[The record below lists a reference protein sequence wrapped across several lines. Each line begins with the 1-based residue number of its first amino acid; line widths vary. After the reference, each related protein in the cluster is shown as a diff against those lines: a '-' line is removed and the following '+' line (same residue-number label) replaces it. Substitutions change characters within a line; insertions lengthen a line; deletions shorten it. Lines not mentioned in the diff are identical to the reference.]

1 LPTEPASVAAPERL
15 WPVAELEPDRVGD
28 ALRRLLNEA
37 GPGALPRTADDV
49 LASHRCADRL
59 AAAGLTEADGTPR
72 FRVNALA
79 GRIFVT
85 DLPEATRAGG
95 AFPYADEAERLL
107 AYLERSGVSTAGAH
121 LVDVGAGCGHV
132 TLSVAAARRTAVEVN
147 PRAREL
153 LALNARLNALEA
165 EVVSGPA
172 QSQLAGLDPIVS
184 PAGET
189 VVVAILPHA
198 PAPDSSMLAGF
209 ANGGRTG
216 AAVIEAVLEELAAV
230 AARAVRVVML
240 CYSLRSSETEAT
252 LVPRA
257 ARRLMPDRN
266 VEWTLLAGAPMWR
279 IDGVMSERSPMA
291 LVPALARKAQC
302 RFYCDA
308 DQRESTAAAYSEL
321 ATELAADGWDQLCYG
336 ALDVR

>member
-1 LPTEPASVAAPERL
+1 VAVSDRL
-15 WPVAELEPDRVGD
+15 WPVADLEPDHVGD
-28 ALRRLLNEA
+28 ALRELVAEA
-37 GPGALPRTADDV
+37 GPGALPKTADDV
-49 LASHRCADRL
+49 LADYRSAERL
-59 AAAGLTEADGTPR
+59 AAAGLSEPDGTPR

-79 GRIFVT
+79 GRLFVT

-107 AYLERSGVSTAGAH
+107 AHLERAGTSTAGAH

-132 TLSVAAARRTAVEVN
+132 TLSVDAERRTAIEVN

-153 LALNARLNALEA
+153 LSLNAQLNELDAT
-165 EVVSGPA
+165 VVAGPA
-172 QSQLAGLDPIVS
+172 QTLLGGLEPVVR
-184 PAGET
+184 PAGDT
-189 VVVAILPHA
+189 VVIGILPHA

-216 AAVIEAVLEELAAV
+216 AAVIEAVLAELAAV
-230 AARAVRVVML
+230 ASRAVRVILL
-240 CYSLRSSETEAT
+240 CYSLRSSQTGAT

-257 ARRLMPDRN
+257 AHELMPDREL
-266 VEWTLLAGAPMWR
+266 EWTLLEGAPMWR

-321 ATELAADGWDQLCYG
+321 ADELAADGWDQLCYG
-336 ALDVR
+336 ALEVR